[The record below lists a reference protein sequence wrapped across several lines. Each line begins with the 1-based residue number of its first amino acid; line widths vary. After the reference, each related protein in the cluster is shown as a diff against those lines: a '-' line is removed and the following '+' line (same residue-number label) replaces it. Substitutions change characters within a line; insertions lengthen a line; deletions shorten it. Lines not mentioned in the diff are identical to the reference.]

1 MLQLYAE
8 VLYPRLRASFDVR
21 GAAELR
27 FETVLVAISDLSTGR
42 VGFGECAIDAHY
54 TRSAREVWAEL
65 QQDGEPLACDADVQ
79 TLLDRCR
86 WLTPVAR
93 SGVVGALLDLAGQAA
108 QQPVWQRWSTTPN
121 CPPSSVTVTAR
132 TPTGLAGELVGLQP
146 LRPGSITVRL
156 SPFISHQDN
165 RQRLAMVREQFPDC
179 QLGADLDASWRYE
192 QVLEAVEYLDRV
204 GVNRLIEPLSLDA
217 PLTDYAALARNT
229 PFTLVADERL
239 LQHSFDELAQCFHEV
254 TLKRLYHGGILGVA
268 AKLAQARARGLRI
281 CLACNLETGVG
292 TTAIVQLGPLADH
305 LDLDPALRLLD
316 APVTGIGWSGCQPI
330 LGAEPGFG
338 IRAVATRLLS
348 DHLGQL
354 LANRSTV

>member
-21 GAAELR
+21 AVGLR

-42 VGFGECAIDAHY
+42 VGFGECAIDANY
-54 TRSAREVWAEL
+54 TRTAREVWAEL
-65 QQDGEPLACDADVQ
+65 QLDGERLACDADVQ
-79 TLLDRCR
+79 SLLDRCR

-108 QQPVWQRWSTTPN
+108 QQPVWQRWSTTAD

-132 TPTGLAGELVGLQP
+132 TSTGLAGELAGLRP
-146 LRPGSITVRL
+146 LRPGSVTVRL

-165 RQRLAMVREQFPDC
+165 RRRLEMVREQFPDC
-179 QLGADLDASWRYE
+179 QLSADLDACWQYD
-192 QVLEAVEYLDRV
+192 QLLEAVVYLDRA
-204 GVNRLIEPLSLDA
+204 GVSRLIEPLSLDA
-217 PLTDYAALARNT
+217 PLTEYAALARNT
-229 PFTLVADERL
+229 PFTLVADQRL
-239 LQHSFDELAQCFHEV
+239 LQHSLDELAQCFHEV
-254 TLKRLYHGGILGVA
+254 TLKRAYHGGILGA
-268 AKLAQARARGLRI
+268 AGKLAQARARGLRI
-281 CLACNLETGVG
+281 RLACNLETGIG

-316 APVTGIGWSGCQPI
+316 DPMTGIGWDGCRPI
-330 LGAEPGFG
+330 LRAEPGFG
-338 IRAVATRLLS
+338 VRVTAAGLLS
-348 DHLGQL
+348 SRLAQL